1 MPRNQISRI
10 AQLAKQHPT
19 WSMQQIDEHLTQE
32 KRVIVFALNNFDDGR
47 GRPMATLDNVDTF
60 ERALVEQCLRKLL
73 QSPNASALAKQI
85 ARRILNV

>member
-1 MPRNQISRI
+1 
-10 AQLAKQHPT
+10 
-19 WSMQQIDEHLTQE
+19 MQQIDEHLTQA

-47 GRPMATLDNVDTF
+47 PIATLDNVDTF

-85 ARRILNV
+85 ARRILNA